1 MSKTVKNNQYNQKQS
16 KRSITVNT
24 VKKKFKMVKNGQFGQ
39 KRLKTIK
46 HSQNSHYG
54 FLKKHKKKWS
64 GTVRN
69 GKKRGQKWSK
79 MVISGKFV

>member
-1 MSKTVKNNQYNQKQS
+1 MIKSSQ

-24 VKKKFKMVKNGQFGQ
+24 VKKNQNGRNGQFGQ

-54 FLKKHKKKWS
+54 FLKKHKK
-64 GTVRN
+64 N
-69 GKKRGQKWSK
+69 GQER
-79 MVISGKFV
+79 